1 MSTRRTRRSS
11 ERPPA
16 ADVAGVI
23 VLLDGEHHP
32 SVVRDAVERLDP
44 VGAVWCGG
52 EEKVAREVLED
63 PVEHY
68 GIDFDPD
75 EPREDA
81 LRRLAPQAAVVIDL
95 ADEPVLAAAGKLR
108 LASLALHLGLA
119 YETPSE
125 SFDPPRFERL
135 EFAGRVLAVI
145 GTGKRTG
152 KTAVAG
158 HLARVLRDRERAPAI
173 VSMGRGGPPEPV
185 VAPPD
190 LTLENLEALAAA
202 GRHAASDYLED
213 AVLAR
218 VPTVG
223 CRRVGGSL
231 AGVPFETNLVE
242 GAKLATTLE
251 GVDTLILEGSGACVP
266 PVQGDA
272 TVCVVGDPRDA
283 LEALGPYRLLRA
295 DLVLAM
301 RDVPPELAELAPGP
315 VVAARLEPEPV
326 EELPAG
332 ARVAFFTTGAGQVA
346 GLESVVTSRSLAR
359 RSELAADLERAERER
374 CDVYLTELKAAA
386 IDTVAVHARRVGARV
401 VFVRNRV
408 VSDDAGLDDAL
419 ARLGSDG

>member
-1 MSTRRTRRSS
+1 
-11 ERPPA
+11 
-16 ADVAGVI
+16 VI

-32 SVVRDAVERLDP
+32 SVVRDAIAVIEP

-52 EEKVAREVLED
+52 EEKVPREVLED
-63 PVEHY
+63 PVAHY
-68 GIDFDPD
+68 GIEFDPD
-75 EPREDA
+75 EPREEA
-81 LRRLAPQAAVVIDL
+81 LRRLAPNATAVLDL
-95 ADEPVLAAAGKLR
+95 ADEPVLGAGAKLR

-125 SFDPPRFERL
+125 SFDPPRYERL
-135 EFAGRVLAVI
+135 DFPGRVIAVI

-158 HLARVLRDRERAPAI
+158 HLAGVLGERGRRPAI

-185 VAPPD
+185 VAAPD
-190 LTLENLEALAAA
+190 MTLENLEALAAA

-218 VPTVG
+218 VLTVG

-231 AGVPFETNLVE
+231 AGVPFETNMVA
-242 GAKLATTLE
+242 GARLAASLE
-251 GVDTLILEGSGACVP
+251 GIDTLILEGSGACVP
-266 PVQGDA
+266 PVEADA
-272 TVCVVGDPRDA
+272 TVCIVGDPADA
-283 LEALGPYRLLRA
+283 LEGLGPYRLLRA

-301 RDVPPELAELAPGP
+301 RDAPAELAELSPAP
-315 VVAARLEPEPV
+315 VVQARLEPEPV

-332 ARVAFFTTGAGQVA
+332 ARVAFFSTGAGECA
-346 GLESVVTSRSLAR
+346 GLEPAVTSRNLAR
-359 RSELAADLERAERER
+359 RGDLAADLARAEEEG

-408 VSDDAGLDDAL
+408 TADDADLDELL
-419 ARLGSDG
+419 ARLGTDG

>member
-1 MSTRRTRRSS
+1 
-11 ERPPA
+11 
-16 ADVAGVI
+16 

-32 SVVRDAVERLDP
+32 SVVRDAVAGLAP

-52 EEKVAREVLED
+52 EEKVSREVLDD
-63 PVEHY
+63 PLLHY
-68 GIDFDPD
+68 GVEFDPD

-81 LRRLAPQAAVVIDL
+81 LRRLAPGATTVVDL
-95 ADEPVLAAAGKLR
+95 ADEPVLAAAAKLR

-119 YETPSE
+119 YKTPSE
-125 SFDPPRFERL
+125 LFEPPRFERL
-135 EFAGRVLAVI
+135 EFAGPVLAVI

-158 HLARVLRDRERAPAI
+158 HLAEVLRERGRQPAI

-190 LTLENLEALAAA
+190 ITLEDLEALAAA

-231 AGVPFETNLVE
+231 GGVPFETNMVA
-242 GAKLATTLE
+242 GARLAASLS

-266 PVQGDA
+266 PVEADA
-272 TVCVVGDPRDA
+272 TVCIVGNPADA

-301 RDVPPELAELAPGP
+301 RDVPRELADLSPAP
-315 VVAARLEPEPV
+315 VVSVRLEPEPA
-326 EELPAG
+326 EEVPAG
-332 ARVAFFTTGAGQVA
+332 ARVAFFSTGAGECA
-346 GLESVVTSRSLAR
+346 GLEPVVSSRNLAR
-359 RSELAADLERAERER
+359 RGELADDLALAEQEG
-374 CDVYLTELKAAA
+374 CNVYLTELKAAA
-386 IDTVAVHARRVGARV
+386 IDTVAVHARRAGARV

-408 VSDDAGLDDAL
+408 VADDADLDQLLAAL
-419 ARLGSDG
+419 AADG

>member
-1 MSTRRTRRSS
+1 M
-11 ERPPA
+11 
-16 ADVAGVI
+16 AGVI

-32 SVVRDAVERLDP
+32 SVVRDAVETLGP

-52 EEKVAREVLED
+52 EEKVPREVLED

-81 LRRLAPQAAVVIDL
+81 LRRLAPRADAVVDL
-95 ADEPVLAAAGKLR
+95 ADEPVLAAGAKLR

-119 YETPSE
+119 YETATE

-135 EFAGRVLAVI
+135 DFAGRVLAVI

-158 HLARVLRDRERAPAI
+158 HLARVLRERDHAPAI

-185 VAPPD
+185 IAPAD

-218 VPTVG
+218 VPTIG

-231 AGVPFETNLVE
+231 AGVPFETNVLA
-242 GAKLATTLE
+242 GAKLAATLE

-266 PVQGDA
+266 PVEADA

-283 LEALGPYRLLRA
+283 LEALGPYRLMRA
-295 DLVLAM
+295 DLVLAT
-301 RDVPPELAELAPGP
+301 RDVPAELADLAGGP
-315 VVAARLEPEPV
+315 VLGVRLEPEPA
-326 EELPAG
+326 EEVPAD
-332 ARVAFFTTGAGQVA
+332 ARVAFFSTGAGEVA
-346 GLESVVTSRSLAR
+346 GLDPVVASRNLAR
-359 RSELAADLERAERER
+359 RRELVADLDRAEREG

-386 IDTVAVHARRVGARV
+386 IDTVAVQARRVGARV

-419 ARLGSDG
+419 ARLRSDG

>member
-1 MSTRRTRRSS
+1 
-11 ERPPA
+11 
-16 ADVAGVI
+16 VAGVI

-32 SVVRDAVERLDP
+32 SVVRDAVSGLAP

-52 EEKVAREVLED
+52 GEKVPREVLDD
-63 PVEHY
+63 PVAHY

-81 LRRLAPQAAVVIDL
+81 LRRLAPDATTVLDL
-95 ADEPVLAAAGKLR
+95 ADEPVLAAGAKLR
-108 LASLALHLGLA
+108 LASLALHLGLG

-125 SFDPPRFERL
+125 SFDPPRFERID
-135 EFAGRVLAVI
+135 FAGPVIAVI

-158 HLARVLRDRERAPAI
+158 HLAEVLRERGRRPAI

-190 LTLENLEALAAA
+190 MTLENLEALASA

-231 AGVPFETNLVE
+231 AGVPFETNMVE
-242 GAKLATTLE
+242 GARLAAGLDD
-251 GVDTLILEGSGACVP
+251 VDTMILEGSGACVP
-266 PVQGDA
+266 PVEAGA
-272 TVCVVGDPRDA
+272 TVCIVGDPADA

-301 RDVPPELAELAPGP
+301 RDVPDELERLCSARVVRTWLAP
-315 VVAARLEPEPV
+315 EPA
-326 EELPAG
+326 EEIPAD
-332 ARVAFFTTGAGQVA
+332 ARVAFFSTSEGDVA
-346 GLESVVTSRSLAR
+346 GVQPVVASGNLAR
-359 RSELAADLERAERER
+359 RAALADDLARAEKEG

-386 IDTVAVHARRVGARV
+386 IDTVAVHARRTGARV

-408 VSDDAGLDDAL
+408 VSDDPDLDGLLAGLA
-419 ARLGSDG
+419 DG

>member
-1 MSTRRTRRSS
+1 MTR
-11 ERPPA
+11 
-16 ADVAGVI
+16 VI

-32 SVVRDAVERLDP
+32 SVVRDAIAGIEP

-52 EEKVAREVLED
+52 EEKVPREVLDD
-63 PVEHY
+63 PVAHY
-68 GIDFDPD
+68 GIEFDPD

-81 LRRLAPQAAVVIDL
+81 LRRLAPGATTVVDL
-95 ADEPVLAAAGKLR
+95 ADEPILAADAKLR

-125 SFDPPRFERL
+125 SFEPPRYEAL
-135 EFAGRVLAVI
+135 DFAGPVIAVT

-152 KTAVAG
+152 KTAVSC
-158 HLARVLRDRERAPAI
+158 HLAGVLGARGRSPAI

-185 VAPPD
+185 VARPD
-190 LTLENLEALAAA
+190 VTLEDLEALASE

-231 AGVPFETNLVE
+231 AGVAHQTNMVA
-242 GAKLATTLE
+242 GARLAAALD
-251 GVDTLILEGSGACVP
+251 GIDTLILEGSGACVP
-266 PVQGDA
+266 PVEADA
-272 TVCVVGDPRDA
+272 TVCIVGDPADA
-283 LEALGPYRLLRA
+283 LGALGPYRLLRA

-301 RDVPPELAELAPGP
+301 RDVPPELTELCPALVVP
-315 VVAARLEPEPV
+315 VRLQPEPA
-326 EELPAG
+326 EPLEAG
-332 ARVAFFTTGAGQVA
+332 ARVAFFSTGEGDCL
-346 GLESVVTSRSLAR
+346 GLEPVVTSRNLAR
-359 RSELAADLERAERER
+359 RGELAADLERAEREG

-386 IDTVAVHARRVGARV
+386 VDTVAAHARRAGARV

-408 VSDDAGLDDAL
+408 IADDTDLDELLAGLTA
-419 ARLGSDG
+419 DG

>member
-1 MSTRRTRRSS
+1 M
-11 ERPPA
+11 
-16 ADVAGVI
+16 AGVI

-32 SVVRDAVERLDP
+32 SVVRDAVSGLAP

-52 EEKVAREVLED
+52 EEKVPREVLDD
-63 PVEHY
+63 PVAHY

-81 LRRLAPQAAVVIDL
+81 LRRLAPDATTVLDL
-95 ADEPVLAAAGKLR
+95 ADEPVLAAGAKLR
-108 LASLALHLGLA
+108 LASLALHLGLG

-125 SFDPPRFERL
+125 SFDPPRFERVD
-135 EFAGRVLAVI
+135 FDGPVIAVI

-158 HLARVLRDRERAPAI
+158 HLTEVLRKRGRRPAI

-190 LTLENLEALAAA
+190 MRLENLEALASA

-231 AGVPFETNLVE
+231 AGVPFETNMVE
-242 GAKLATTLE
+242 GARLAAGLD
-251 GVDTLILEGSGACVP
+251 GVDTMILEGSGACVP
-266 PVQGDA
+266 PVEAGA
-272 TVCVVGDPRDA
+272 TVCIVGDPADA

-301 RDVPPELAELAPGP
+301 RDVPDELARLCSARVVRTWLAP
-315 VVAARLEPEPV
+315 EPA
-326 EELPAG
+326 EEIPAD
-332 ARVAFFTTGAGQVA
+332 ARVAFFSTSEGDVA
-346 GLESVVTSRSLAR
+346 GVEPVVASGNLAR
-359 RSELAADLERAERER
+359 RAALADDLARAEKER

-386 IDTVAVHARRVGARV
+386 IDTVAVHARRTGARV

-408 VSDDAGLDDAL
+408 VSDDPDLDGLLAGLA
-419 ARLGSDG
+419 DG